1 MSNNKSTF
9 GRVGLI
15 AISAIFIVAVS
26 LTNTLFRGV
35 RLDLTE
41 NRLYTLSDGTIR
53 ILESIPEPVNVYF
66 FFSDKAT
73 ADTSY
78 LRTYA
83 GRVREMLQEFV
94 QYSDDKLRL
103 TLVDPIPFS
112 EDEDRAA
119 EFGLQGINLGTSP
132 EAIYMGIAATNSVG
146 DEEII
151 AFLDPGKETFLEY
164 DLAKLIDTLSNPK
177 RPVIGLISDLPMT
190 GQFDPQTRR
199 MTESWII
206 TSQIQQIFEL
216 RNLTR
221 PISLIDDDIA
231 VLMVVHPKQLSDET
245 LYAIDQYILGGGK
258 ALMFVDPYSEADV
271 PNTDPN
277 NPAAAM
283 MASRASNLNR
293 LLNPWGISIAGN
305 EVIGDDRFALTVSG
319 AGGRPVRHIGLIGI
333 DDSGLD
339 KEDVVTASLSNINF
353 AYAGWITLEDDA
365 PSTIT
370 PLVQSS
376 DQAGPISTSTLGFL
390 RDPNQLRT
398 DFAPTG
404 TRYPVAVRVEGVVP
418 SMFTTVPEGKS
429 AEHLTESRESI
440 NVILIADTDLLTDRL
455 WAQVQNFFG
464 QRISTAFASNSDFV
478 INALDNLSG
487 SGDLISVRGRETYAR
502 PFTRVLELRRIAE
515 DQFRQTE
522 QQLQLE
528 LQETE
533 TKLRELQASR
543 EDRSAIILTS
553 EQEAEL
559 ERFQQQRLQI
569 RKELRQVQRGLDQK
583 IEDLGTR
590 LKIINIGLVPLLISV
605 LSLVL
610 LIIRRQP
617 GNRHEAEG

>member
-15 AISAIFIVAVS
+15 AVSAIFIVAVS

-73 ADTSY
+73 ADNSY

-103 TLVDPIPFS
+103 TLVDPIAFS

-221 PISLIDDDIA
+221 PISRIDDDIA

-245 LYAIDQYILGGGK
+245 LYAIDQYILDGGK

-271 PNTDPN
+271 PNADPN

-293 LLNPWGISIAGN
+293 LLTPWGISIAGN

-319 AGGRPVRHIGLIGI
+319 TGGRPVRHIGLIGI

-339 KEDVVTASLSNINF
+339 KEDVVTAGLSNINF

-376 DQAGPISTSTLGFL
+376 DQAGPISTSMLGFL
-390 RDPNQLRT
+390 RDPIQLRS

-404 TRYPVAVRVEGVVP
+404 TRYPIAVRVEGVVP
-418 SMFTTVPEGKS
+418 STFATVPEGKS

-464 QRISTAFASNSDFV
+464 QRISTAFAGNSDFV

-487 SGDLISVRGRETYAR
+487 SGDLISVRGRETYTR

-610 LIIRRQP
+610 LILRRQP
-617 GNRHEAEG
+617 RNRHEAES

>member
-15 AISAIFIVAVS
+15 AVSAIFIVAVS

-73 ADTSY
+73 ADNPY

-103 TLVDPIPFS
+103 TLVDPIAFS

-164 DLAKLIDTLSNPK
+164 DLAKLIDTLSNSK
-177 RPVIGLISDLPMT
+177 RRVIGLISDLPMT
-190 GQFDPQTRR
+190 GQFDPQTQR

-221 PISLIDDDIA
+221 PISRIDDDIA

-245 LYAIDQYILGGGK
+245 LYAIDQYILDGGK

-271 PNTDPN
+271 PNADPN

-319 AGGRPVRHIGLIGI
+319 AGGRPVRHIGLIGV

-390 RDPNQLRT
+390 RDPIQLRS

-418 SMFTTVPEGKS
+418 STFATVPEGKS
-429 AEHLTESRESI
+429 AEHLTASTESI

-502 PFTRVLELRRIAE
+502 PFTRVLELRRI
-515 DQFRQTE
+515 
-522 QQLQLE
+522 
-528 LQETE
+528 TE

-553 EQEAEL
+553 EQEVEL

-610 LIIRRQP
+610 LILRRQP
-617 GNRHEAEG
+617 RNRHEAEG

>member
-9 GRVGLI
+9 GRIGLI
-15 AISAIFIVAVS
+15 AVSAIFIVAVS

-73 ADTSY
+73 ADNSY

-103 TLVDPIPFS
+103 TLVDPIAFS

-164 DLAKLIDTLSNPK
+164 DLAKLIDTLSNSK
-177 RPVIGLISDLPMT
+177 RRVIGLISDLPMT
-190 GQFDPQTRR
+190 GQFDPQTQR

-245 LYAIDQYILGGGK
+245 LYAIDQYILDGGK

-271 PNTDPN
+271 PNADPG

-319 AGGRPVRHIGLIGI
+319 TGGRPVRHISLIGV

-390 RDPNQLRT
+390 RDPIQLRS

-418 SMFTTVPEGKS
+418 SSFATVPEGKS
-429 AEHLTESRESI
+429 AEHLTASTESI

-610 LIIRRQP
+610 LILRRQP
-617 GNRHEAEG
+617 RNRHEAEG